1 MKIPN
6 KIVDTFLK
14 YKITTSGDD
23 LIKKG
28 FKGREIGQEK
38 ERIEKEKFLK
48 LMNESKKKV
57 SYSGVILNEE
67 SRKLLKK
74 YIPYPKDWEFIGHHM
89 TINMGPL
96 KEESKPLLD
105 QSFDLLVTHIG
116 QTDKVVAVK
125 VESEIKTQ
133 NKIPHI
139 TIAVNRMEG
148 GKPVM
153 SNDITEWSPI
163 YPFEVEGKVEEISI

>member
-1 MKIPN
+1 
-6 KIVDTFLK
+6 
-14 YKITTSGDD
+14 
-23 LIKKG
+23 
-28 FKGREIGQEK
+28 
-38 ERIEKEKFLK
+38 
-48 LMNESKKKV
+48 
-57 SYSGVILNEE
+57 
-67 SRKLLKK
+67 
-74 YIPYPKDWEFIGHHM
+74 
-89 TINMGPL
+89 MGPL

-105 QSFDLLVTHIG
+105 QPFDLLVTHIG